1 MASDAPGARSLSL
14 SVALALALAG
24 PGCVGADDA
33 APTTANRWTNPAG
46 GTAASS
52 GTDLERYFPLVDGNI
67 YHYVTEGD
75 GGSEGLLVARAART
89 DARRGELRFPSGAK
103 RFEYASDGVK
113 VMGGTGSAYVLK
125 APLRDGATWVGE
137 HGGTTTVLSAD
148 AMIETRAGRFTG
160 CVQTLEE
167 KRGDTPA
174 KYATTFCPG
183 TGIVV
188 LEVASGAGL
197 ERAELKSYGPPIDLG
212 PDGLTRTQQP
222 GAPAPPS
229 P

>member
-1 MASDAPGARSLSL
+1 MASDAPGACRP
-14 SVALALALAG
+14 ALALALALVG
-24 PGCVGADDA
+24 GGCGGADDA
-33 APTTANRWTNPAG
+33 ATTPANRWTNPADG
-46 GTAASS
+46 SAAASS

-75 GGSEGLLVARAART
+75 AGEGLLVARAART

-113 VMGGTGSAYVLK
+113 VMGGAGSAYVLK
-125 APLRDGATWVGE
+125 APLTAGATWVGE

-148 AMIETRAGRFTG
+148 AVIETRAGRFTG

-167 KRGDTPA
+167 KKGDTPA

-197 ERAELKSYGPPIDLG
+197 ERAELKSYGPPVDLG

-222 GAPAPPS
+222 GAPAPS